1 MVADKVI
8 RRLAT
13 VLFADVANYSA
24 LMGRDEAGTL
34 AALKGHREQRIDP
47 AIARHQGRLVGTAGD
62 SLLVEFSSV
71 VAAVSCATEVQAQI
85 AAHNADVPAAAR
97 MAFRIGINLAE
108 VIVEGDEIYGDGVNV
123 AARLEAVA
131 EPGGICASR
140 AVVEQLGN
148 RLPLG
153 FENLG
158 PIKVKNIAEPVHAF
172 RIRGADGGQAP
183 AEATVPASAARPPR
197 PEEARGS
204 IAVFP
209 FSSLSPDPADA
220 YLADGIAAEIVAML
234 ARMPDLRVVSRQA
247 MAAYRGRESEAR
259 ALVDDLQIRYVLTG
273 SVRHAG
279 DRIRVTAEL
288 SEAADFTQLWSRTYE
303 RELAD
308 IFAVQ
313 EEIAEAIVIAFGGEY
328 LRAEW
333 RRARRRPTDN
343 LDAWGLVQKAR
354 SLNLPVNR
362 TAADEALR
370 LAREAVA
377 LDPGYAGA
385 HACLA
390 STLMQRV
397 LNGFAADSAA
407 ERAEAVAA
415 VERAADLSPDDPMV
429 LRALGNVFS
438 NCGEHDKAVRMLRRA
453 VQIAPFDF
461 QCWGR
466 LGRTLAY
473 GGSDDELREGHA
485 ILDRIMAAAPNHPMQ
500 SYWLYFKAVACMREG
515 RNAEAADYAE
525 RSVEAQPAYAGAWLT
540 LADALGRL
548 GRVDAAREAM
558 ARAQR
563 ANPAMTP
570 AHLAEQI
577 RILAADRP
585 ESAGETLA
593 GLRAAGLL

>member
-1 MVADKVI
+1 MVADNVT

-13 VLFADVANYSA
+13 VLIADVANYSR
-24 LMGRDEAGTL
+24 LMGADEAGTL
-34 AALKGHREQRIDP
+34 EALKAHREELFEP
-47 AIARHQGRLVGTAGD
+47 AIALHHGRLVGTAGD

-71 VAAVSCATEVQAQI
+71 VAAVSCAIEVQEQMARRTAEQP
-85 AAHNADVPAAAR
+85 ADQR

-108 VIVEGDEIYGDGVNV
+108 VIVEGEEIYGDGVNV
-123 AARLEAVA
+123 AARLETVA

-140 AVVEQLGN
+140 AVVEQIGN
-148 RLPLG
+148 RLALDC
-153 FENLG
+153 EDLG
-158 PIKVKNIAEPVHAF
+158 PLKVKNIAEPVHAF
-172 RIRGADGGQAP
+172 RIRSAGAGADQPRLP
-183 AEATVPASAARPPR
+183 ARRRPPR

-209 FSSLSPDPADA
+209 FASLSPDSSDA
-220 YLADGIAAEIVAML
+220 YLADGIAAEIIAML
-234 ARMPDLRVVSRQA
+234 SRMPDLRVISRSA
-247 MAAYRGRESEAR
+247 MSAYRGQETAAREAVR
-259 ALVDDLQIRYVLTG
+259 DLQIRYVLTG

-308 IFAVQ
+308 LFAVQ
-313 EEIAEAIVIAFGGEY
+313 DEIAEAIVVAFGGEY

-333 RRARRRPTDN
+333 RRARQRPTDS

-377 LDPGYAGA
+377 IDEGYAGA

-397 LNGFAADSAA
+397 LNGFCEDPAE
-407 ERAEAVAA
+407 ERAAAIAA
-415 VERAADLSPDDPMV
+415 VERAGDLAPDDPTV
-429 LRALGNVFS
+429 LRTLGNVWS
-438 NCGEHDKAVRMLRRA
+438 NCGEHGKAVRMLRRA

-461 QCWGR
+461 HCWGR

-473 GGSDDELREGHA
+473 GGNDDELREGHA
-485 ILDRIMAAAPNHPMQ
+485 ILDRIIAAAPNHPMQ
-500 SYWLYFKAVACMREG
+500 SYWLYFKANACMREQRYEDAVG
-515 RNAEAADYAE
+515 YAE
-525 RSVEAQPAYAGAWLT
+525 RSVEAQPGYAGAWLT
-540 LADALGRL
+540 LANALGRL
-548 GRVDAAREAM
+548 DRVDEAREAM
-558 ARAQR
+558 SRARR

-570 AHLAEQI
+570 EYLAEQI

-585 ESAGETLA
+585 ENAEDSLA
-593 GLRAAGLL
+593 GLKAAGLL